1 MARLSSAFEM
11 AWGSL
16 DAATDE
22 AGWRTIAIEAAGPI
36 EIHAGRRFPENQES
50 MLVRFPG
57 LKVGSAEKLPDGQGF
72 AVERVDPRDDGHKW
86 LALTRRIDGSAEL
99 FSAMVCDVAG
109 ALDLAAAEGSDEQ
122 KTMRSFLGRV
132 RAWQE
137 FMRKG
142 SLVLSAEAE
151 IGLIGEL
158 KVLAALINAGVAD
171 GAAVG
176 GWVGPMD
183 GLQDFLLGTG
193 AMEVKSTI
201 SATGFIARIGSL
213 DQLDDSILQ
222 PLFVAAV
229 RIRQISAGENLPDIV
244 AASRALVSGEEG
256 ARRMLS
262 ERLIAAG
269 YFDSQADRYIRR
281 FELAGVRFIE
291 VDANFP
297 RLLRG
302 TVPTAVTR
310 ALYDIDL
317 DKIPGGSTDVSFILN
332 RLAAI

>member
-1 MARLSSAFEM
+1 MARPSNGFEM
-11 AWGSL
+11 AWSSL

-36 EIHAGRRFPENQES
+36 AIHAGRRFPQNQES
-50 MLVRFPG
+50 MLVRFPT

-72 AVERVDPRDDGHKW
+72 VVERVDPRGDGHNW
-86 LALTRRIDGSAEL
+86 LALTRRTDGSTEL

-109 ALDLAAAEGSDEQ
+109 ALDLAAKEGADEQ
-122 KTMRSFLGRV
+122 RTMRSFLGRV

-142 SLVLSAEAE
+142 SLVLNAEAE

-158 KVLAALINAGVAD
+158 KVLAVLINAGVAES
-171 GAAVG
+171 AAVG

-193 AMEVKSTI
+193 AMEVKTTI
-201 SATGFIARIGSL
+201 SATGFIARIVSL

-222 PLFVAAV
+222 PLIVAAV
-229 RIRQISAGENLPDIV
+229 RVRQTAGGESLPDIV
-244 AASRALVSGEEG
+244 AASHALVSGDAG
-256 ARRMLS
+256 AKRELS

-269 YFDSQADRYIRR
+269 YLDSQSDRYIRR

-291 VDANFP
+291 VGEGFP

-302 TVPTAVTR
+302 TVPTAVTQ
-310 ALYDIDL
+310 ALYEIDL
-317 DKIPGGSTDVSFILN
+317 DKVPGGSADAPFTL
-332 RLAAI
+332 RKLAAI